1 MSIQRGN
8 VGWRSKIPLT
18 LSIVCLLMIS
28 IAAILA
34 PETMSLGAVLSE
46 QAYATPVDFPPLGA
60 DSRGRPLIEYA
71 MQGSKIIFLPCLISG
86 LLVITFGMI
95 GGILHCLQMP
105 KVLSAVQSVGEVF
118 GALPRMVVL
127 LVVALILPYQWRGLL
142 PLAITWALL
151 CAPNAIDEAGSVA
164 ERLGG
169 SRFVEALRA
178 HGFSAF
184 RIYFYHMVWLNLR
197 PVLVRQGSEV
207 MMQVVFL
214 EVSLSYLAM
223 IQEQPSFTHSESTH
237 SWAELLY
244 QGYIGLIIQ
253 PIAPHGE
260 PVTTMHILALG
271 LFLIGLVVVGS
282 FSLSRAAEAR

>member
-1 MSIQRGN
+1 MSIRRGEI
-8 VGWRSKIPLT
+8 GWRQKIPLI
-18 LSIVCLLMIS
+18 LAVMCLVMIS
-28 IAAILA
+28 VAAMLA
-34 PETMSLGAVLSE
+34 PDTMSLGAVLSE
-46 QAYATPVDFPPLGA
+46 QAYATPGDFPPLGA

-71 MQGSKIIFLPCLISG
+71 MQGSQIIFLPCVISG
-86 LLVITFGMI
+86 VLVMICGMF
-95 GGILHCLQMP
+95 GGILYCLQMP
-105 KVLSAVQSVGEVF
+105 KFLSFVQSFGEIL

-151 CAPNAIDEAGSVA
+151 CAPTAIDEAGTVA

-184 RIYFYHMVWLNLR
+184 RIYLYHIVWLNLR

-214 EVSLSYLAM
+214 EISLSYLAM
-223 IQEQPSFTHSESTH
+223 VQDQPSFTHSESMH

-253 PIAPHGE
+253 PIAPHGQ

-271 LFLIGLVVVGS
+271 LFLIALVVVGS

>member
-1 MSIQRGN
+1 MAC
-8 VGWRSKIPLT
+8 SKIPLT

-28 IAAILA
+28 IAAMMA

-46 QAYATPVDFPPLGA
+46 HAYATPIDFPPLGA

-71 MQGSKIIFLPCLISG
+71 MQGSKIIFSS
-86 LLVITFGMI
+86 
-95 GGILHCLQMP
+95 
-105 KVLSAVQSVGEVF
+105 LSHLWSVGYHFWNDRWYISLSPNAQSIVCSSVCRRNF

-169 SRFVEALRA
+169 SRFVEAFTCTY
-178 HGFSAF
+178 GFSAF
-184 RIYFYHMVWLNLR
+184 RIYFYHIVWLNLR

-223 IQEQPSFTHSESTH
+223 IQEQPSFYTLRKY
-237 SWAELLY
+237 A
-244 QGYIGLIIQ
+244 Q
-253 PIAPHGE
+253 
-260 PVTTMHILALG
+260 LG
-271 LFLIGLVVVGS
+271 
-282 FSLSRAAEAR
+282 